1 VKGLVLAVK
10 AYERAVIEAAI
21 SGSAV
26 MARKAMLLYPPIG
39 EWEPSK
45 ALIDDMIEHNSSL
58 EYLRGMGNPAAK

>member
-1 VKGLVLAVK
+1 
-10 AYERAVIEAAI
+10 
-21 SGSAV
+21 
-26 MARKAMLLYPPIG
+26 MARKAMLLYPPVG